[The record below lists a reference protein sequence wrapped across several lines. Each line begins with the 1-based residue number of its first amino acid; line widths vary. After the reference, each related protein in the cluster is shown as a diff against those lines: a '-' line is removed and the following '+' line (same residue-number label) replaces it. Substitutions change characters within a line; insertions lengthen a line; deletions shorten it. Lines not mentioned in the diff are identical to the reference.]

1 MNKTDTHFYDSKL
14 SVDIKEV
21 KSDLKQIE
29 FKKLYILVKEHKHLD
44 DNLKSF
50 ALKAISII
58 IDDINSTANYS
69 ASDLKRAD
77 DILYNLCIKI
87 FSDTDQNSIVKNLAE
102 QLSDMILSGN
112 CPAGRVN
119 RLYQLYI
126 AFVKV

>member
-44 DNLKSF
+44 DNLKTF

-77 DILYNLCIKI
+77 DILYHLCIKI